1 MSKIK
6 TLSLFFTFAVVAM
19 TIGAFVNKLDISGE
33 YKAITAYVIAC
44 VVAYAL
50 YVISGESKRDD
61 AEEWKD
67 D

>member
-6 TLSLFFTFAVVAM
+6 TLSLFFTFTIFVM
-19 TIGAFVNKLDISGE
+19 TIGAFVNKLDISRE
-33 YKAITAYVIAC
+33 YKAIAVYVIAC

-61 AEEWKD
+61 AED
-67 D
+67 DEL

>member
-1 MSKIK
+1 MNKIK

-33 YKAITAYVIAC
+33 YKTVTAYVIAC
-44 VVAYAL
+44 AVAYVF

-61 AEEWKD
+61 AED
-67 D
+67 DEDE

>member
-6 TLSLFFTFAVVAM
+6 TLSLFFTFTIFVM
-19 TIGAFVNKLDISGE
+19 TIGTFVNKLDISRE
-33 YKAITAYVIAC
+33 YKAISAYVIAC

-61 AEEWKD
+61 AED
-67 D
+67 DEL

>member
-1 MSKIK
+1 MNKIK

-33 YKAITAYVIAC
+33 YKTVTAYVIAC
-44 VVAYAL
+44 AVAYVF

-61 AEEWKD
+61 ADKWEDE
-67 D
+67 